1 MGRLEGASFSL
12 EMRSVITLADVDL
25 FRPEHAQA
33 VTELISRYA
42 RDPMGG
48 GEDLADEVKSVLAAR
63 LRERADYFGVMAH
76 DGARPVAL
84 INCFEG
90 FSTFMAR
97 PLMNVHDVYVEPD
110 YRGQGLSR
118 LLLQRVEAEARAR
131 GCGKLTLEVL
141 DGNAAAI
148 ASYRRFGFET
158 YALDPAF
165 GRAQFWQKVL

>member
-1 MGRLEGASFSL
+1 MIALVDIDLSRPDHALAVLEL
-12 EMRSVITLADVDL
+12 T
-25 FRPEHAQA
+25 
-33 VTELISRYA
+33 SRYA

-48 GEDLADEVKSVLAAR
+48 GEDLAPEVKAVLVER
-63 LRERADYFGVMAH
+63 LRARPDYFGVLAL
-76 DGARPVAL
+76 DDATPVAL

-97 PLMNVHDVYVEPD
+97 PLVNVHDVYVEPA

-118 LLLQRVEAEARAR
+118 QLLQRVEEVARAR

-165 GRAQFWQKVL
+165 GRAQFWQKLL

>member
-1 MGRLEGASFSL
+1 
-12 EMRSVITLADVDL
+12 VIALVDVDL
-25 FRPEHAQA
+25 SHPDHARA
-33 VTELISRYA
+33 VVELISRYA

-48 GEDLADEVKSVLAAR
+48 GEDLTPEVKAVLVER
-63 LRERADYFGVMAH
+63 LRARPDYFGVLAL
-76 DGARPVAL
+76 DGITPVAL

-97 PLMNVHDVYVEPD
+97 PLVNVHDVYVEPA

-118 LLLQRVEAEARAR
+118 RLLQRVEEVARSR

-141 DGNAAAI
+141 DGNTAAI
-148 ASYRRFGFET
+148 ASYRCFGFET

>member
-1 MGRLEGASFSL
+1 MIAL
-12 EMRSVITLADVDL
+12 VDVDL
-25 FRPEHAQA
+25 SRPDHALA
-33 VTELISRYA
+33 VLELTSRYA

-48 GEDLADEVKSVLAAR
+48 GEDLAPEVKAVLVER
-63 LRERADYFGVMAH
+63 LRARPDYFGVLAL
-76 DGARPVAL
+76 DDAAPVAL

-97 PLMNVHDVYVEPD
+97 PLVNVHDVYVEPA

-118 LLLQRVEAEARAR
+118 QLLQRVEEVARAR

-141 DGNAAAI
+141 DGNTAAI

-165 GRAQFWQKVL
+165 GRAQFWQKLL

>member
-1 MGRLEGASFSL
+1 ML
-12 EMRSVITLADVDL
+12 TLVDVDL
-25 FRPEHAQA
+25 SRPDHAQA
-33 VTELISRYA
+33 VTGLISRYA

-48 GEDLADEVKSVLAAR
+48 GEDLADEVKRVLAQR
-63 LRERADYFGVMAH
+63 LRERADYFGVMAC
-76 DGARPVAL
+76 DGAEPVAL

-97 PLMNVHDVYVEPD
+97 PLMNVHDVYVAPA
-110 YRGQGLSR
+110 YRSQGVSR
-118 LLLQRVEAEARAR
+118 RMLQRVEAEARAR

-141 DGNAAAI
+141 DGNTAAI

-165 GRAQFWQKVL
+165 GRAQFWQKLL

>member
-1 MGRLEGASFSL
+1 MIPL
-12 EMRSVITLADVDL
+12 VDVDL
-25 FRPEHAQA
+25 SRPDHARA
-33 VTELISRYA
+33 VLELISRYA
-42 RDPMGG
+42 CDPMGG
-48 GEDLADEVKSVLAAR
+48 GEDLTPEVKAVLVER
-63 LRERADYFGVMAH
+63 LRARPDYFGVLAL
-76 DGARPVAL
+76 DGTTPAAL

-97 PLMNVHDVYVEPD
+97 PLVNVHDVYVEPA

-118 LLLQRVEAEARAR
+118 RLLRRGEEGARSR

-141 DGNAAAI
+141 DGNTAAI

-165 GRAQFWQKVL
+165 GRAQFWQKKL

>member
-1 MGRLEGASFSL
+1 MVTLE
-12 EMRSVITLADVDL
+12 DVDL
-25 FRPEHAQA
+25 DRPEHARA

-48 GEDLADEVKSVLAAR
+48 GVDLSDDVKAVLAER
-63 LRERADYFGVMAH
+63 LRQRADYVGVLGY
-76 DGARPVAL
+76 DGADPVAL

-97 PLMNVHDVYVEPD
+97 PLMNVHDVYVDPA
-110 YRGQGLSR
+110 YRGHGLSR
-118 LLLQRVEAEARAR
+118 RLLERVEALARAR

-141 DGNAAAI
+141 DGNTAAL

-165 GRAQFWQKVL
+165 GRAQFWQKLL

>member
-1 MGRLEGASFSL
+1 MC
-12 EMRSVITLADVDL
+12 SVITLVDVDL
-25 FRPEHAQA
+25 SLPEHAHA
-33 VTELISRYA
+33 LLELISRYA

-48 GEDLADEVKSVLAAR
+48 GEDLAPEVKAVLVQR
-63 LRERADYFGVMAH
+63 LRERADYFGVLAF
-76 DGARPVAL
+76 DGATPVAL

-97 PLMNVHDVYVEPD
+97 PLMNVHDVYVEPV

-118 LLLQRVEAEARAR
+118 RLLQRVEDVARLR

-141 DGNAAAI
+141 DGNASAI
-148 ASYRRFGFET
+148 ASYRRFGFQT

-165 GRAQFWQKVL
+165 GRAQFWQKKL

>member
-1 MGRLEGASFSL
+1 MIILH
-12 EMRSVITLADVDL
+12 DVDL
-25 FRPEHAQA
+25 SRPEHGLA

-48 GEDLADEVKSVLAAR
+48 GHDLRPEVKAVLAER
-63 LRERADYFGVMAH
+63 LRQRPDYVGVLAC
-76 DGARPVAL
+76 DGTEPVAL

-97 PLMNVHDVYVEPD
+97 PLMNVHDVYVEPA

-118 LLLQRVEAEARAR
+118 RMLQRVEAVARAR

-141 DGNAAAI
+141 DGNTAAI
-148 ASYRRFGFET
+148 ASYRGFGFET

-165 GRAQFWQKVL
+165 GRAQFWQKLL

>member
-1 MGRLEGASFSL
+1 M
-12 EMRSVITLADVDL
+12 ITLVDVDL
-25 FRPEHAQA
+25 SLPEHARA
-33 VTELISRYA
+33 VLELISRYA

-48 GEDLADEVKSVLAAR
+48 GEDLAPEVKAVLVQR
-63 LRERADYFGVMAH
+63 LRERADYFGVLAF
-76 DGARPVAL
+76 DGATPVAL

-97 PLMNVHDVYVEPD
+97 PLMNVHDVYVESA

-118 LLLQRVEAEARAR
+118 RLLQRVEDVSRLR

-158 YALDPAF
+158 YALDPAH
-165 GRAQFWQKVL
+165 GRAQFWQKVLL

>member
-1 MGRLEGASFSL
+1 MISL
-12 EMRSVITLADVDL
+12 VDVDL
-25 FRPEHAQA
+25 SRPDHARA
-33 VTELISRYA
+33 VLELISRYA

-48 GEDLADEVKSVLAAR
+48 GEDLTLEVKAVLVERLRARPDFFGVLA
-63 LRERADYFGVMAH
+63 L
-76 DGARPVAL
+76 DGTTPAAL

-97 PLMNVHDVYVEPD
+97 PLVNVHDVYVEPA

-118 LLLQRVEAEARAR
+118 RLLQRVEEVARSR

-141 DGNAAAI
+141 DGNTAAI
-148 ASYRRFGFET
+148 ASYRRFGFQT
-158 YALDPAF
+158 YVLDPAF